1 MDERER
7 NSLLDE
13 IGGEAL
19 EGSGFELETPT
30 TGYEL
35 EEGNTQEDH
44 R

>member
-13 IGGEAL
+13 IGGEPL
-19 EGSGFELETPT
+19 QGSGFELQTPT

-35 EEGNTQEDH
+35 EAGNPEEDQK
-44 R
+44 